1 MLHEFRQLG
10 RLEEFFGET
19 DASLLVLLNFFQ
31 EFFLLLEQFEVSFE
45 LFVVVIRDEGFVLVE
60 DLALEVG
67 DQKIDG
73 ISVDDVFGLD
83 FVLKSALFGQF
94 LLRILEFFEEIELFE
109 VGTLDFSFVKLFDLL
124 KM

>member
-73 ISVDDVFGLD
+73 ISVDHVFGLD
-83 FVLKSALFGQF
+83 FVLKSAVFGQF